1 MRPVLDDDVA
11 YFRSIGVATELA
23 EERRRKDWMALY
35 GTDEASWVALP
46 NNTQQV
52 ARVLAYCF
60 EQGIAVTPQAGNTG
74 LVGGSVP
81 LSHELIISLD
91 RMNAVTSFDPLSG
104 VVVCEAGCTL
114 AALDD
119 HVKSHGHTV
128 PLDLGPR
135 DQCQIGGNI
144 ATNAGGLRFCR
155 WGSLH
160 GSVVGLEVVLADEEG
175 TVLNLGMAGLQ
186 KDNTG
191 YDLKH
196 CFIGSEGTL
205 GVVTR
210 CALKCPVRFKS
221 VQLAWIRCSV
231 FQDVLDVLVRAKREL
246 GEILSAFEC
255 LDEESLRFART
266 VVDVDE
272 SRLWKASDVESGCF
286 IVIIETRGSNERHD
300 REKLGELLA
309 QIGHPAGLCGGDLQ
323 RDVWK
328 MRTSVSA
335 GLKKSGVTFKYDI
348 SLRVE
353 TMDDMLDAT
362 RKRLRDHGAGGYA
375 RVCGFGHMLDG
386 NVHLNVSC
394 QPVHEAEVREV
405 LEPWV
410 YEEVTRRHGSISAE
424 HGIGFTKAAAFAATK
439 DRQVV
444 KLMRQVKALLDSKGI
459 MNPGKVVC
467 TSGSC
472 SPPGRGRVGEACQ
485 DCPLQHERASD

>member
-1 MRPVLDDDVA
+1 MRPVVDDDVA
-11 YFRSIGVATELA
+11 YFRSIGVVTELA
-23 EERRRKDWMALY
+23 DERRRRDWMDLY
-35 GTDEASWVALP
+35 GTDEVSWVARPSTTLH
-46 NNTQQV
+46 V
-52 ARVLAYCF
+52 SRVLAYCF
-60 EQGIAVTPQAGNTG
+60 EQGICVTPQAGNTG

-81 LSHELIISLD
+81 LSHELILSLD
-91 RMNAVTSFDPLSG
+91 RMNSVSSFDPLSG

-119 HVKSHGHTV
+119 HVKAHGHTV

-160 GSVVGLEVVLADEEG
+160 GSVVGLEVVLADKEG
-175 TVLNLGMAGLQ
+175 TVLDLGMAGLQ

-196 CFIGSEGTL
+196 LLIGSEGTL

-210 CALKCPVRFKS
+210 CALKCPILFKS
-221 VQLAWIRCSV
+221 VQLAWIRCAT
-231 FQDVLDVLVRAKREL
+231 FRDVLDALVRAKRVL

-272 SRLWKASDVESGCF
+272 SRLWKASEVAGECF
-286 IVIIETRGSNERHD
+286 IVIIETRGSSAIHD
-300 REKLGELLA
+300 REKLGDLLA
-309 QIGHPAGLCGGDLQ
+309 QVGQPAGLCGSEDLQ

-328 MRTSVSA
+328 LRTSVSA

-348 SLRVE
+348 SLPVG

-362 RKRLRDHGAGGYA
+362 RRRLQPLRDLQRLLVDHGAGEYA
-375 RVCGFGHMLDG
+375 RICWFGHMLDG

-394 QPVHEAEVREV
+394 QPAHEAEVRRL

-424 HGIGFTKAAAFAATK
+424 HGIGCMKAAALAMTK
-439 DRQVV
+439 DRPVMD
-444 KLMRQVKALLDSKGI
+444 LMRQVKALLDPKGI
-459 MNPGKVVC
+459 MNPGKLFASLPTVGHRMVN
-467 TSGSC
+467 T
-472 SPPGRGRVGEACQ
+472 PPEK
-485 DCPLQHERASD
+485 

>member
-1 MRPVLDDDVA
+1 ML
-11 YFRSIGVATELA
+11 G
-23 EERRRKDWMALY
+23 
-35 GTDEASWVALP
+35 GTYPTLTHSHALP
-46 NNTQQV
+46 RSLPLHQSLVRQV
-52 ARVLAYCF
+52 LPESTSQVSRVLAYCF

-81 LSHELIISLD
+81 LNHELIISLD
-91 RMNAVTSFDPLSG
+91 RMSSVSAFDPFSG
-104 VVVCEAGCTL
+104 IVICEAGCTL
-114 AALDD
+114 GALDD

-135 DQCQIGGNI
+135 YQCQIGGNI

-160 GSVVGLEVVLADEEG
+160 GSVVGLEVVLADQAG
-175 TVLNLGMAGLQ
+175 TVLDLGMEGLQ

-205 GVVTR
+205 GVVTK
-210 CALKCPVRFKS
+210 CALKCPILFKS
-221 VQLAWIRCSV
+221 VQLAWIRCV
-231 FQDVLDVLVRAKREL
+231 AFEDVLDVLVCAKREL

-272 SRLWKASDVESGCF
+272 SRLWKASDMAGRHF
-286 IVIIETRGSNERHD
+286 IIIIETRGSNEKHD
-300 REKLGELLA
+300 LEKLGGLLR
-309 QIGHPAGLCGGDLQ
+309 QVGHPAGLCGDDLQ

-328 MRTSVSA
+328 IRTSVSA
-335 GLKKSGVTFKYDI
+335 GLKKSGATLKYDI

-353 TMDDMLDAT
+353 TMEDMVDAT
-362 RKRLRDHGAGGYA
+362 RRRLRDLDAGEYA

-394 QPVHEAEVREV
+394 QPAHEAEVRGA

-410 YEEVTRRHGSISAE
+410 YEEVTRRRGSISAE
-424 HGIGFTKAAAFAATK
+424 HGIGCMKAAAFAATK
-439 DRQVV
+439 DGQVV
-444 KLMRQVKALLDSKGI
+444 KLMRQVKELLDPKGL
-459 MNPGKVVC
+459 MNPQKLFV
-467 TSGSC
+467 
-472 SPPGRGRVGEACQ
+472 
-485 DCPLQHERASD
+485 